1 MENLEPTLATL
12 GARWDNAPRMG
23 RHSIAKWHF
32 NIPHSFKFIIANLPT
47 GMFLANEKKQMNLEE
62 RIGPGNLELWSSN
75 WIGVVTPLRQK
86 LLNRNVITKRIISHV
101 ILFPSK
107 NKES

>member
-62 RIGPGNLELWSSN
+62 RIEPGNLELWSCESCD
-75 WIGVVTPLRQK
+75 TTETKTAEQK
-86 LLNRNVITKRIISHV
+86 CYY
-101 ILFPSK
+101 
-107 NKES
+107 KENNLPCNTVS